1 MGFNP
6 HRKQVA
12 RRSDIVFV
20 AAAVC
25 ACVALL
31 LWAVLG

>member
-6 HRKQVA
+6 HRTRVA

-20 AAAVC
+20 LAAVF
-25 ACVALL
+25 AVITLVMWALL
-31 LWAVLG
+31 G

>member
-6 HRKQVA
+6 HRTRVA

-20 AAAVC
+20 LAAVV
-25 ACVALL
+25 AVLALVTWALL
-31 LWAVLG
+31 G